1 MLYIPAL
8 RYTSLKVQ
16 YHKKIPLFS
25 TFFSRIPANRTNR
38 IVGGRECCIFV
49 SSIREVD
56 AATVSAETQTAFTK
70 TKFLKV

>member
-38 IVGGRECCIFV
+38 IVEGSGILYLCIV
-49 SSIREVD
+49 NQRG
-56 AATVSAETQTAFTK
+56 
-70 TKFLKV
+70 